1 MRSIVT
7 IIGKDEV
14 GITAKASAVCADL
27 NVNIIDISQSVLK
40 DVFVMVMLT
49 EFEDGSKVVPKL
61 NAEFK
66 KLSEKAGLDIRVI
79 NEDVFNS
86 MHKI

>member
-1 MRSIVT
+1 MRSVIT

-14 GITAKASAVCADL
+14 GITAKVSTICA
-27 NVNIIDISQSVLK
+27 NRKANIIDISQSVLK

-49 EFEDGSKVVPKL
+49 EFENGSTIVPQL
-61 NAEFK
+61 TEDFK
-66 KLSEKAGLDIRVI
+66 KLSKETGLDIRVI

>member
-1 MRSIVT
+1 MRSVIT
-7 IIGKDEV
+7 IIGKDKV
-14 GITAKASAVCADL
+14 GITAKVSTICANR

-49 EFEDGSKVVPKL
+49 EFENGSSIIPKL
-61 NAEFK
+61 IADFK
-66 KLSEKAGLDIRVI
+66 ELSAQTGLDIRVI